1 MKTKIA
7 AAVVLALAVV
17 GVAHADPVAITQMS
31 AGATDYAFFIIKTK
45 KLRGTYAQGVQDLAN
60 ALAPY
65 GVTPCV
71 VSTDVNGT
79 IACGTPGTPT
89 FMLPV
94 PNEFFTY
101 DLAFNFKDLP
111 PINDRKGLNKDSAYN
126 QVYAVNFL
134 QPVGTIPGDLQGRN
148 PVRVQFGAPVT
159 EFSFLADGGQAIS
172 PASRQIQ
179 FTVNGIALAPQDLT
193 PGTPIRLGVQDPLGF
208 TEVTINALGG
218 DTNAFIASEFAF
230 VPMQ

>member
-1 MKTKIA
+1 MKSKA
-7 AAVVLALAVV
+7 AAALAALI
-17 GVAHADPVAITQMS
+17 VAAGAAQAEPYAINQAS
-31 AGATDYAFFIIKTK
+31 AGATNYAFFLIKAK
-45 KLRGTYAQGVQDLAN
+45 KIRGTMAQATQDLAD

-71 VSTDVNGT
+71 VSTDVNGS
-79 IACGTPGTPT
+79 IACGTPSTPS

-134 QPVGTIPGDLQGRN
+134 QPVGTIPGDSVGRN
-148 PVRVQFGAPVT
+148 PVHVQFAQPVT
-159 EFSFLADGGQAIS
+159 EFSLLVDGGQAIA
-172 PASRQIQ
+172 PASTDIQ
-179 FTVNGIALAPQDLT
+179 LIVNGVALPPQPLT
-193 PGTPIRLGVQDPLGF
+193 PGTPVRVGVADPAGF
-208 TEVTINALGG
+208 TEVAIVALGG
-218 DTNAFIASEFAF
+218 YTQAFIASEFAF
-230 VPMQ
+230 LPMP